1 MKKNNEEKQIKE
13 ESLVEEVKEDLQ
25 EEVTKEEKKAKTE
38 EKDIDLKE
46 EENKEK
52 SISPSEKAKKESVKF
67 RKINFNT
74 NDLNEKGNTKLK
86 EEAFKDKTRFLLK
99 AIFWVFLAT
108 LSIIFGIVVISDSIT
123 KIIDLSN
130 DEVSVNFFS
139 KIFKS
144 IGLFLEAFLFIFYFI
159 FSIIKFIDNW
169 KLHLNAKK
177 LFHALFY
184 AETNSLDLYQNDI
197 NDIYKSYLIEKRIEK
212 NKKELD
218 KQSTWLRG
226 EAKKSEKGKAWHG
239 RLQDQEPYAE
249 GNQKLMSRKKV

>member
-25 EEVTKEEKKAKTE
+25 EEKQEEVKKEEKTE

-74 NDLNEKGNTKLK
+74 NDLNEKGNIKLK

-99 AIFWVFLAT
+99 AVFWVFLAT

-212 NKKELD
+212 NKKELEKQKKKKAKQD
-218 KQSTWLRG
+218 KKITKTEDQYQKAQDKK
-226 EAKKSEKGKAWHG
+226 AKKDKKEK
-239 RLQDQEPYAE
+239 
-249 GNQKLMSRKKV
+249 